1 MYAIVDIKGKQFKVE
16 KNQTINV
23 PKLNQKI
30 GTKVEFDNILLSN
43 DKGKVSTKSKLKV
56 IAKVISHNFEDKVIV
71 FKMKRRKGHQK
82 KNGHKQQFTT
92 IEIKDLKT
100 ATKTKK
106 AATKVKKTTTT
117 KKVEKSKD

>member
-23 PKLNQKI
+23 PKLNEKV
-30 GTKVEFDNILLSN
+30 GSKVEFDNVLLTN
-43 DKGKVSTKSKLKV
+43 DKGKLSTKSTLKV
-56 IAKVISHNFEDKVIV
+56 IAEIVSHDKEDKVVV

-92 IEIKDLKT
+92 IQIKDLKAAKKTT
-100 ATKTKK
+100 AKT
-106 AATKVKKTTTT
+106 KKTTTA

>member
-16 KNQTINV
+16 KNRTLNV
-23 PKLNQKI
+23 PKLNEKV
-30 GTKVEFDNILLSN
+30 GSKVEFDNILLTN
-43 DKGKVSTKSKLKV
+43 DNGKLSTKSTMKV
-56 IAKVISHNFEDKVIV
+56 VAEVVSHDKEDKVVV

-92 IEIKDLKT
+92 IQIKNLKDAKKT

-106 AATKVKKTTTT
+106 TTTA
-117 KKVEKSKD
+117 KKVEESKD

>member
-16 KNQTINV
+16 KNQTLNV
-23 PKLNQKI
+23 PKLNEKV
-30 GTKVEFDNILLSN
+30 GSKVEFDNVLLTN
-43 DKGKVSTKSKLKV
+43 DKGKLSTKSTLKV
-56 IAKVISHNFEDKVIV
+56 IAEIVSHDKEDKVVV

-92 IEIKDLKT
+92 IQIKDLKAAKKT
-100 ATKTKK
+100 AAKT
-106 AATKVKKTTTT
+106 KKTTTA

>member
-16 KNQTINV
+16 KDQTLNV
-23 PKLNQKI
+23 PKLNEKV
-30 GTKVEFDNILLSN
+30 GSKVEFDNILLTN
-43 DKGKVSTKSKLKV
+43 DNGKLSTKSTIKV
-56 IAKVISHNFEDKVIV
+56 VAEVVSHDKEDKVIV

-92 IEIKDLKT
+92 IQIKNLKAAKKA

-106 AATKVKKTTTT
+106 TTTA
-117 KKVEKSKD
+117 KKVEESKD

>member
-23 PKLNQKI
+23 PKLNEKV
-30 GTKVEFDNILLSN
+30 GSKVEFDNVLLTN
-43 DKGKVSTKSKLKV
+43 DKGKLSTKSTLKV
-56 IAKVISHNFEDKVIV
+56 IAEIVSHDKEDKVVV

-92 IEIKDLKT
+92 IQIKDLKAAKKT
-100 ATKTKK
+100 AAKT
-106 AATKVKKTTTT
+106 KKTTTA